1 MPGFIDALSNIDPM
15 KHQGMDWELKES
27 AAVKKVNSWLQN
39 VASNP
44 PIHQAAIVLGA
55 LLNGTNAVTNQHRF
69 GKIGAAMTS
78 VVAFLGSATSFITN
92 AGGLGGDIMSTV
104 NNTVARELNA
114 VLDELKNP
122 NIEGIP
128 IHADQELEN
137 SSSDV
142 NQKMYIRESADNK
155 DYRIDN
161 TVPKLRTWTV
171 RGYLMSNPYIMP
183 LESKLVIK
191 PSLIAQRELLQWFKD
206 SRKPVW
212 FKTHDNRFF
221 KVLINMIES
230 QYSVQ
235 SLNSLSV
242 NLQLTEF
249 KALEVDSE
257 MAETTIMNE
266 KGEVQ

>member
-15 KHQGMDWELKES
+15 KNQGMDWELKES

-39 VASNP
+39 VANNP

-92 AGGLGGDIMSTV
+92 AGGLMTSFND
-104 NNTVARELNA
+104 TVARELNA

-171 RGYLMSNPYIMP
+171 RGYLMSNPYIIP